1 MSKVHIIKKGETL
14 SELALL
20 YNTDTATLKA
30 LNSQQ
35 IKDIDLI
42 YAGNTLS
49 LPDKS
54 DIACWDAADKNPD
67 NNLSANNL
75 FSKTCSINT
84 FVDVLYVP
92 SMLGEEG
99 KSKQQFLFLTEE
111 AKQAVEDENTLCS
124 SAVNQKDKTDRVKAL
139 GELGLMDAFNSFA
152 HEAFLSSEDKKYYL
166 DAMVM
171 RASLLKQM
179 GTRDS
184 QVYLPEDYKEIGV
197 DGARE
202 DAQKLKEKYE
212 RQLENLKKYYCD
224 IYGDD
229 FLQQKAWADYYE
241 QAKEN
246 FSARYTRSLKL
257 LQKDVCQGIER
268 KIEHYESM
276 AKQEAKQTKLP
287 QGELTYHFTDCG
299 YYSSNTSSATYDL
312 IKTLLERR
320 SKASLHIL
328 YDIKSED
335 FSQDIVDLDRVDEFY
350 SLWKQN
356 NTKINDCLSQRDLT
370 AIRILRKGFDYKQLV
385 RDLTQNGINYSHPM
399 AAIVGLNLLSVAVK
413 EQCLSENELLGG
425 KDDVNKVRE
434 IFEEQDPDLRRIKT
448 CLSSININTLGFYPA
463 YVLQLLILK
472 DVAARVKDF
481 ADLVGVKNEDYIK
494 LVKSILPYAQQCAER
509 VSSLRSTAES
519 NKSSPSLFYKLDGA
533 KFEGQEISSMPV
545 QLVWDET
552 NYRPEDLSDHLFAS
566 SGENSCHIV
575 ECSLASQYKEHKTLY
590 LRSNCAILSS
600 DSTIHKNHVK
610 SYAVSSTGSSIS
622 TNESITYQL
631 GKKWSE
637 SGSVEWK
644 DEGPL
649 ADVDDV
655 ACFPWIK
662 EKSNILGVPGTYDW
676 SASAQFMR
684 FVNSANASLSAD
696 IESVETKASSSANS
710 KSVSASSDFGM
721 KLILASGKSTINARF
736 PAEDAKEILLPYI
749 SRSGGSKTKER
760 NIGSF
765 IMEIVGTVYGAIAA
779 SMTLSNK
786 LQVGNKPNGQFGIR
800 GVTSTTT
807 NYAEAN
813 FSGAAFAGLK
823 VGGSID
829 CKFKWKPTESDAKS
843 LNIKQ
848 EFKDLFK
855 IGGGVEAQAGIGG
868 KCTFSLTYQKGRFLV
883 VLDAGLTS
891 GLGCEG
897 KVAAEINPE
906 NIDDLFTVLINLMTH
921 SDFKRFAF
929 IDEEGDEDE
938 TFKKFNDMITVAVM
952 FGLSF
957 GELALIPFK
966 VVDEMQKRAR
976 EERNAPF
983 VANFLLDK
991 ENIKKNEAWI
1001 KNMPAETLSKLLT
1014 LLVTYHVIPGE
1025 EHLFGLIG
1033 ADTPNRDAIAE
1044 HNAKQIKA
1052 ILKIFEWLGA
1062 KGMPSNVQLTRFENA
1077 VQRMGLNDPTQLD
1090 NGKKWEF
1097 YAENLLKIK
1106 AFFDA
1111 CLMNKYNLVLDDD
1124 FGGETYNQYI
1134 KNSHRFFVNYI
1145 HSLTIRNGLY
1155 QKGASKTHHGAQV
1168 SFPQYVVLDNRKNI
1182 EQQGYKQFNWEN
1194 LVE

>member
-1 MSKVHIIKKGETL
+1 MSEVHTIKKGETL
-14 SELALL
+14 SELAEL
-20 YNTDTATLKA
+20 YHTDVGTLQK
-30 LNSQQ
+30 LNADQ
-35 IKDIDLI
+35 IKNIDVI
-42 YAGNTLS
+42 YAGSELN
-49 LPDKS
+49 LPGES
-54 DIACWDAADKNPD
+54 DIANWDAADKKPE
-67 NNLSANNL
+67 NNLSTQNMS
-75 FSKTCSINT
+75 SKTCNTKT

-99 KSKQQFLFLTEE
+99 KSKQQFLFLTKE
-111 AKQAVEDENTLCS
+111 AQQAVEDESFLCS
-124 SAVNQKDKTDRVKAL
+124 SAVNQQNKTDRVKAL

-152 HEAFLSSEDKKYYL
+152 HEAFLESEDKQYYRN
-166 DAMVM
+166 AMVM
-171 RASLLKQM
+171 KASLLKQM
-179 GTRDS
+179 STSDS
-184 QVYLPEDYKEIGV
+184 EVYLPEDYSEIGV
-197 DGARE
+197 KGAKE
-202 DAQKLKEKYE
+202 DAQKLKERYE
-212 RQLENLKKYYCD
+212 HQLESLKKYYAD

-229 FLQQKAWADYYE
+229 FLRQKAWADNFE
-241 QAKEN
+241 QAKKHHL
-246 FSARYTRSLKL
+246 AHYIRSLKS
-257 LQKDVCQGIER
+257 LQKDVCKDIER
-268 KIEHYESM
+268 KIKHYENK
-276 AKQEAKQTKLP
+276 AKQKAKQTKLP
-287 QGELTYHFTDCG
+287 QGELTYHFTECG

-312 IKTLLERR
+312 IKILLERR
-320 SKASLHIL
+320 SKASLNIL
-328 YDIKSED
+328 YDIKSEN
-335 FSQDIVDLDRVDEFY
+335 FSQEIVDLDRVEEFY
-350 SLWKQN
+350 SLWKN
-356 NTKINDCLSQRDLT
+356 SHNKINNCLSQRDLT

-385 RDLTQNGINYSHPM
+385 RDLTQSGINYAHPM

-413 EQCLSENELLGG
+413 EQCLSEIELLGG
-425 KDDVNKVRE
+425 KDDVNKVRA
-434 IFEEQDPDLRRIKT
+434 IFEEQNPDLRRIKT
-448 CLSSININTLGFYPA
+448 CLSEIEINTLGFYPA

-472 DVAARVKDF
+472 DVAIRVKDF
-481 ADLVGVKNEDYIK
+481 TDLVGVKNEDYIK
-494 LVKSILPYAQQCAER
+494 LVKGILPYAQQCAER

-519 NKSSPSLFYKLDGA
+519 NKSSPSFFYKLDGA
-533 KFEGQEISSMPV
+533 QFEGQKISSMPI

-590 LRSNCAILSS
+590 LRSNCAVLSS

-610 SYAVSSTGSSIS
+610 TYAVSSTGTSIS
-622 TNESITYQL
+622 TDESITYQL

-637 SGSVEWK
+637 NGSVEWK
-644 DEGPL
+644 DQGPL
-649 ADVDDV
+649 ADIDDI

-684 FVNSANASLSAD
+684 FVSSASASLSAD
-696 IESVETKASSSANS
+696 IESGSAT
-710 KSVSASSDFGM
+710 SDFGM
-721 KLILASGKSTINARF
+721 KLTLASGKSTINARF
-736 PAEDAKEILLPYI
+736 PAKDAKEILLPYI
-749 SRSGGSKTKER
+749 SRSGGSQTKER

-786 LQVGNKPNGQFGIR
+786 LQIGNKPNGQFGVR
-800 GVTSTTT
+800 GVTPTTT
-807 NYAEAN
+807 NYAKAN
-813 FSGAAFAGLK
+813 LSGAAFAGLK

-868 KCTFSLTYQKGRFLV
+868 KCTFSLTYQNGRFLV

-983 VANFLLDK
+983 VANFLLNK

-1001 KNMPAETLSKLLT
+1001 KNMPAETLSKILT
-1014 LLVTYHVIPGE
+1014 VLINYHNIPNETALWGLVGE
-1025 EHLFGLIG
+1025 KDEDRN
-1033 ADTPNRDAIAE
+1033 AVAE
-1044 HNAKQIKA
+1044 HNAAQNMA
-1052 ILKIFEWLGA
+1052 ILRIFEWLGA
-1062 KGMPSNVQLTRFENA
+1062 NDIPNSVQLTRFENA

-1090 NGKKWEF
+1090 EGKKWER

-1106 AFFDA
+1106 AFFDE
-1111 CLMNKYNLVLDDD
+1111 CLVNKYNCKLEKQ
-1124 FGGETYNQYI
+1124 FNNKEYNTFMLENHDKYANFI
-1134 KNSHRFFVNYI
+1134 VK
-1145 HSLTIRNGLY
+1145 LTRRNCLY
-1155 QKGASKTHHGAQV
+1155 QKEEGI
-1168 SFPQYVVLDNRKNI
+1168 FNKNYDVNLPKYQI
-1182 EQQGYKQFNWEN
+1182 SQDDMNIRSQGYKEMKWDI
-1194 LVE
+1194 VE